1 MVGNPGAVRDGK
13 SPIGRGSQVAIFSEK
28 AAALFDKF
36 KKKGV
41 NDDR

>member
-1 MVGNPGAVRDGK
+1 MVGNSGAVRGGK
-13 SPIGRGSQVAIFSEK
+13 SPIGRGEAGGYFSEK
-28 AAALFDKF
+28 AAVLFDKF